1 MGDCK
6 PMLSEN
12 SKHIANIR
20 FMKLFLLSDI
30 GSIHT
35 KRWVS
40 ALSQKGIEIFLFGL
54 SSKGVEYYAQFPNVT
69 VAQTSYANNIKNITE
84 DGIFEK
90 LHYLKAIKLL
100 KQCIADF
107 QPDILHA
114 HYASSYGLLGA
125 LIGFHPYIISVWG
138 SDVYDFPNVSFL
150 HKQVLKYSL
159 SKADK
164 ILSTSHIM
172 AKETQKYTKKTI
184 AITPFGVDMDLF
196 KKQYIQKDDSVFVV
210 GNVKK
215 LAPKYG
221 IDVLINAFKLLMDNN
236 PNRKLRLEIVGDG
249 PDRDKLQQ
257 LAKELGI
264 SQHVDFRGKIE
275 NHLLPSVYNSVSV
288 FVSVSVFNSE
298 SFGVV
303 AVEAMSCECPVV
315 VSDADGFTE
324 VVVDGETGFIVPK
337 RDAEATVAAIQKF
350 IDDDTLRDKMG
361 KEGRERVEKLYNWEN
376 NVNIMVNIYHEIL
389 KN

>member
-1 MGDCK
+1 MR
-6 PMLSEN
+6 
-12 SKHIANIR
+12 IFI
-20 FMKLFLLSDI
+20 LSDI

-35 KRWVS
+35 KRWVA
-40 ALSQKGIEIFLFGL
+40 ALSQKGIDIFLWGL
-54 SSKGVEYYAQFPNVT
+54 NFKDKDTEYYAQFPNVALSKT
-69 VAQTSYANNIKNITE
+69 NYTDSIKNIIK
-84 DGIFEK
+84 DGTFEK
-90 LHYLKAIKLL
+90 LRYLKAIKLL

-125 LIGFHPYIISVWG
+125 LTGFHPYIISAWG

-150 HKQVLKYSL
+150 HKQALKYSL

-164 ILSTSHIM
+164 ILSTSHVM
-172 AKETQKYTKKTI
+172 AKETQKYTGKAI
-184 AITPFGVDMDLF
+184 EITPFGVDLSLF
-196 KKQYIQKDDSVFVV
+196 KKTDIPRQSEGTFVV
-210 GNVKK
+210 GNVKT

-236 PNRKLRLEIVGDG
+236 PNKRLRLEIVGEG
-249 PDRDKLQQ
+249 PDREKLQQ
-257 LAKELGI
+257 LTQELGI
-264 SQHVDFRGKIE
+264 SQHIIFKGKIE
-275 NHLLPSVYNSVSV
+275 NHLLPLVYNSVSV
-288 FVSVSVFNSE
+288 SVSVSYSE

-337 RDAEATVAAIQKF
+337 RDAAATATAIQKF
-350 IDDDTLRDKMG
+350 IDDPSLRAKMG
-361 KEGRERVEKLYNWEN
+361 NNGRQRVEHLYNWKN
-376 NVNIMVNIYHEIL
+376 NVDVMVNIYNEMIN
-389 KN
+389 K